1 MILVTTGSAGDPF
14 DRLLGVIERFETD
27 EEIVAQVGP
36 SSLRPRNA
44 RCVEYFPFGELM
56 EIAGRARTIVAH
68 AGVGSILLCR
78 AVGKAPIVVP
88 RLPRLGEAV
97 DDHQLVL
104 ARRLAEAGAVTLVED
119 VGELPRMVRLTA
131 AASTP
136 AGHGASRQ
144 LVDELSSYIGAVIG
158 APAAADGLP

>member
-1 MILVTTGSAGDPF
+1 MILVTTGSTGAPF
-14 DRLLGVIERFETD
+14 DRLLAVIERFETD

-44 RCVEYFPFGELM
+44 RCVEYLPFGELM

-68 AGVGSILLCR
+68 AGVGSILLCH

-88 RLPRLGEAV
+88 RLARLREAV

-104 ARRLAEAGAVTLVED
+104 ARRLAEVEAVTFIGD
-119 VGELPRMVRLTA
+119 VDELPRTIRFGA
-131 AASTP
+131 AASVSADP
-136 AGHGASRQ
+136 RAGTG
-144 LVDELSSYIGAVIG
+144 LVDELSSYLRSVIG
-158 APAAADGLP
+158 APGVAYE